1 MSNPEG
7 RFEGIMVHRP

>member
-7 RFEGIMVHRP
+7 FPHLN